1 MYKALK
7 ARKRGKMV
15 SCIKDIWL
23 TLELFNMFQMRN
35 TISYMWIP
43 TVDGTSYAIPQT
55 LTPLQVNLKL
65 DITF

>member
-1 MYKALK
+1 
-7 ARKRGKMV
+7 
-15 SCIKDIWL
+15 
-23 TLELFNMFQMRN
+23 MFQMRN

-43 TVDGTSYAIPQT
+43 TVDGTSYAVPNT